1 MIKVLHTGFFSTI
14 QDWGRTGYRNKGV
27 PVSGVMDRYSAAMA
41 NALLENEETDA
52 LLEIT
57 MTGPVLTFDA
67 PTFIAFTGADL
78 PATLN
83 DNPIEAY
90 HVHKVNTGDTLSF
103 GKFRSGFRC
112 YLAIKGGFLSEKVLG
127 SRSFYRPITAEN
139 RIKAGM
145 ELPFRTYEN
154 FTPKITTIKAASL
167 FEETELDVQPGPEY
181 EILSEKQ
188 QKELLGSEFTIAKE
202 NNRMAYQLTQ
212 NLDAHSVNMLTS
224 ATLPGTVQL
233 TPSGKIIILMCDG
246 QTTGGYPRI
255 LQLSQRAISI
265 LSQKKFGDSIAFR
278 LY

>member
-14 QDWGRTGYRNKGV
+14 QDWGRKGYRNKGV

-78 PATLN
+78 QATLN
-83 DNPIEAY
+83 DQPIDSY
-90 HVHKVNTGDTLSF
+90 QVHKVETGDTLAF
-103 GKFRSGFRC
+103 GKLKNGFRC

-127 SRSFYRPITAEN
+127 SRSFFRPITAEN
-139 RIKAGM
+139 CIKAGM
-145 ELPFRTYEN
+145 ELPFHTHEN
-154 FTPKITTIKAASL
+154 FKPKITTIKVASL
-167 FEETELDVQPGPEY
+167 FEETRLEVLPGPEY
-181 EILSEKQ
+181 GILNDQ
-188 QKELLGSEFTIAKE
+188 QRKELLGTVFTIAKE
-202 NNRMAYQLTQ
+202 NNRMAYQLKQ
-212 NLDAHSVNMLTS
+212 NLDGHSVNMLTS

-255 LQLSQRAISI
+255 LQLSQRSISV